1 MASIQIDRAPRS
13 TETREKEVRPVSWK
27 PAHDLPT
34 PDPQDGY
41 VFYWKRVSLMGVAD
55 PGNMA
60 KAKREGWIPCQAE
73 DHPEMM
79 SDFAAFGLKPQ
90 GLIEIGGLVL
100 CKTTIENSNARREY
114 YANMSRASVESVD
127 NNFLR
132 ENDPRMPLFSEKASK
147 VSFGR
152 GS

>member
-1 MASIQIDRAPRS
+1 MVNIQNGRALRS

-27 PAHDLPT
+27 PAHDLPA

-41 VFYWKRVSLMGVAD
+41 VFHWKRVSMMGVAD
-55 PGNMA
+55 PANMA
-60 KAKREGWIPCQAE
+60 KAKREGWVPCQAE
-73 DHPEMM
+73 DHPEML

-90 GLIEIGGLVL
+90 GIIEIGGLVL
-100 CKTTIENSNARREY
+100 CKSTTENAQAREVY
-114 YANMSRASVESVD
+114 YSNMSTASVESVD

-132 ENDPRMPLFSEKASK
+132 ENDPRMPLFSEKSSK

>member
-1 MASIQIDRAPRS
+1 MSNNQNGRALRS

-27 PAHDLPT
+27 PAHDLPA

-41 VFYWKRVSLMGVAD
+41 VFHWKRVAMMGVAD
-55 PGNMA
+55 PANMA
-60 KAKREGWIPCQAE
+60 KAKREGWVPCQAE
-73 DHPEMM
+73 DHPEML

-90 GLIEIGGLVL
+90 GIIEIGGLVL
-100 CKTTIENSNARREY
+100 CKSTVENAQARETY
-114 YANMSRASVESVD
+114 YSNMSTASVESVD

-132 ENDPRMPLFSEKASK
+132 ENDPRMPLFSEKSSK